1 MSNSIINIETN
12 IKEIYKNNYNYP
24 VTLNINWT
32 SFNSNSSGYF
42 SLIIYKINIIEVEG
56 EEPTEEPEIVDIIY
70 STCNNSTEN
79 LNYRYVLPP
88 NFIFGVEKDLNS
100 SCSVIYYTIENI

>member
-1 MSNSIINIETN
+1 MSNSIINIETS

-42 SLIIYKINIIEVEG
+42 CLIIYKINIIEG

-70 STCNNSTEN
+70 NTAT
-79 LNYRYVLPP
+79 R
-88 NFIFGVEKDLNS
+88 I
-100 SCSVIYYTIENI
+100 

>member
-1 MSNSIINIETN
+1 MSNSIINIQTN

-32 SFNSNSSGYF
+32 SFNSSSSGYF
-42 SLIIYKINIIEVEG
+42 CLIIYKINIIEG
-56 EEPTEEPEIVDIIY
+56 EETTEEPEIVDIIY

-88 NFIFGVEKDLNS
+88 NHIFGVEKDLNS
-100 SCSVIYYTIENI
+100 SCSVIYYTVENI